1 MEMHSIVDADRK
13 DALVIQVSLAF
24 INSLFDL
31 QRNLLVKNDR

>member
-13 DALVIQVSLAF
+13 DALVIQFSLAF

-31 QRNLLVKNDR
+31 QRNLLVKNER